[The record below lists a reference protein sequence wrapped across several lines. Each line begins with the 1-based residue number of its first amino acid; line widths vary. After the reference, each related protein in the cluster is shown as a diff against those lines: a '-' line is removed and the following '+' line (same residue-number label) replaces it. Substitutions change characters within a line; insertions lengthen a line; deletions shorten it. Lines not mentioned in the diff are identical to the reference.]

1 MSQNMLKL
9 NSEKTEVMLVAS
21 KNDIK
26 LLDKISVNI
35 ENINITSISEIRR
48 LGAPVILD
56 STMSMEKQVNSVTR
70 SAYHMLYKIS
80 RIRRYLSEDVTK
92 TLVNSLVTSRLD
104 YCNSLLYGLPNI

>member
-1 MSQNMLKL
+1 MSFKTNDKMSKRIAISRLEACLKEIVRWMSQNMLKL

-35 ENINITSISEIRR
+35 ENINITSISEIRS
-48 LGAPVILD
+48 LGVILD

-70 SAYHMLYKIS
+70 SAYHNY
-80 RIRRYLSEDVTK
+80 V
-92 TLVNSLVTSRLD
+92 V
-104 YCNSLLYGLPNI
+104 